1 MLKKWFTFI
10 IILLLSIQSSF
21 SNYNTILL
29 QNSTSPDF
37 EILFQNPSY
46 VLEKEQNNK
55 ILYICDEE
63 KSECKINLKLVQP
76 WTTSSLSS
84 NLSCEITT
92 TFESEQFERCNPSSV
107 IFPEGINSVNIKVTN
122 KDDSENF
129 SEYNFIIQN
138 GEVDTDILESEKNKI
153 LQLLKPEVLENKD
166 VGIPEVNIPIYSGE
180 AIIKNII
187 SGEVKIE
194 STEEDTE

>member
-76 WTTSSLSS
+76 
-84 NLSCEITT
+84 
-92 TFESEQFERCNPSSV
+92 
-107 IFPEGINSVNIKVTN
+107 
-122 KDDSENF
+122 
-129 SEYNFIIQN
+129 
-138 GEVDTDILESEKNKI
+138 
-153 LQLLKPEVLENKD
+153 
-166 VGIPEVNIPIYSGE
+166 
-180 AIIKNII
+180 
-187 SGEVKIE
+187 
-194 STEEDTE
+194 